1 MAQTKELVAKIIFAI
16 AAAISVAAVVV
27 ICVFIFGNGIPAI
40 AEIGFFDF
48 LFGTTWRP
56 SNDAK
61 KPGRQNRPGHELF
74 IYTYGLIIFSWS

>member
-40 AEIGFFDF
+40 AEIGF
-48 LFGTTWRP
+48 L
-56 SNDAK
+56 
-61 KPGRQNRPGHELF
+61 
-74 IYTYGLIIFSWS
+74 IFSLEPPGAPQ

>member
-40 AEIGFFDF
+40 AEIGF
-48 LFGTTWRP
+48 L
-56 SNDAK
+56 
-61 KPGRQNRPGHELF
+61 
-74 IYTYGLIIFSWS
+74 IFSLEPPGAPQMMCTASG

>member
-56 SNDAK
+56 SNDV
-61 KPGRQNRPGHELF
+61 
-74 IYTYGLIIFSWS
+74 YGIGVMIVGS